1 MQDPQLLILEFLR
14 YYYGAAANQIEG
26 YINAIEAVRT
36 FASDNLSQW
45 SQHHLGSSR
54 ADFSQVCV
62 RTESVS
68 ANICVHVSGS
78 EGDECDGANGPTR
91 E

>member
-36 FASDNLSQW
+36 FASGRIPMRNG
-45 SQHHLGSSR
+45 H
-54 ADFSQVCV
+54 
-62 RTESVS
+62 
-68 ANICVHVSGS
+68 NII
-78 EGDECDGANGPTR
+78 
-91 E
+91 